1 MVSSLLYALVLSV
14 LALGSYL
21 YPTRNTPH
29 APHAPNNDVPIF
41 MRAPSQ
47 GYPPAYP
54 MNGTHG
60 AVTCEVDVCS
70 FVGTYLLAK
79 GGSATD
85 AVRISFLIQATGA
98 SICVGVMHAYHSGIG
113 GGGFALVKTNQSEP
127 IMIDYR
133 EKAPQGAHQ
142 DMFVGLPIE
151 EMYHGYVVRLTQG
164 VSRLRS
170 PARFAAG
177 RRCTSC
183 TASCRGRT

>member
-21 YPTRNTPH
+21 YPTRHTPH
-29 APHAPNNDVPIF
+29 APHGPNNDVPIF

-54 MNGTHG
+54 INGTQG

-85 AVRISFLIQATGA
+85 AVRISSHPGDGRVDLRWRYARVPLWHWRWRFCAGQD
-98 SICVGVMHAYHSGIG
+98 
-113 GGGFALVKTNQSEP
+113 EP
-127 IMIDYR
+127 ERADHGR
-133 EKAPQGAHQ
+133 
-142 DMFVGLPIE
+142 LP
-151 EMYHGYVVRLTQG
+151 
-164 VSRLRS
+164 
-170 PARFAAG
+170 
-177 RRCTSC
+177 
-183 TASCRGRT
+183 